1 MFPIF
6 VRVGTMMEVVR
17 EERIS
22 RMERR
27 KQEWESK
34 MLIKSIILDLVDG
47 VERRIVTNVMK
58 EFVDEVVEEA
68 SKEGQVNTW
77 LREIE
82 ESGPVIRH
90 RMELCLKLKRME
102 EERAVKLMLA
112 EVD

>member
-1 MFPIF
+1 
-6 VRVGTMMEVVR
+6 
-17 EERIS
+17 
-22 RMERR
+22 
-27 KQEWESK
+27 
-34 MLIKSIILDLVDG
+34 
-47 VERRIVTNVMK
+47 MK

-112 EVD
+112 EDDRDRRKELQEGERRIGCKDIGRERRR